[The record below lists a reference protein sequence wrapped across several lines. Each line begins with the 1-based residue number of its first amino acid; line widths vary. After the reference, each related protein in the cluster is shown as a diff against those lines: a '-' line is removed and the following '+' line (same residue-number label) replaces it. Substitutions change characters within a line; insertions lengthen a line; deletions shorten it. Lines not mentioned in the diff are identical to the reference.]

1 MNDLLKALY
10 DTFYKPP
17 KMTETLSEIKSIHQ
31 QLVEQLDKPARRLV
45 LKLVDDEEK
54 IADELSLDSFIAGF
68 QMAWQLAAEVMWG
81 LPPQE
86 NCTPSAS
93 VPSGNWQS
101 ARWIF

>member
-54 IADELSLDSFIAGF
+54 VADDLSLDSFIAGF
-68 QMAWQLAAEVMWG
+68 QLAWQLSAEVNYRGESSPMVMKDYG
-81 LPPQE
+81 QDEICPDE
-86 NCTPSAS
+86 E
-93 VPSGNWQS
+93 
-101 ARWIF
+101 

>member
-45 LKLVDDEEK
+45 LKLVDNEEK
-54 IADELSLDSFIAGF
+54 VADDLSLDSFIAGF
-68 QMAWQLAAEVMWG
+68 QLAWQLSAEVNYRCESSPKAPEHKEALFG
-81 LPPQE
+81 K
-86 NCTPSAS
+86 
-93 VPSGNWQS
+93 GGGK
-101 ARWIF
+101 

>member
-54 IADELSLDSFIAGF
+54 VADDLSLDSFIAGF
-68 QMAWQLAAEVMWG
+68 QLAWQLSAEVNYRCESIPMVMKEYG
-81 LPPQE
+81 QDEICPDE
-86 NCTPSAS
+86 E
-93 VPSGNWQS
+93 
-101 ARWIF
+101 

>member
-54 IADELSLDSFIAGF
+54 IADDLSLDSFIAGF
-68 QMAWQLAAEVMWG
+68 QLAWQLSAEVNYRCESNTMVMKDYG
-81 LPPQE
+81 QDEICPDE
-86 NCTPSAS
+86 E
-93 VPSGNWQS
+93 
-101 ARWIF
+101 

>member
-54 IADELSLDSFIAGF
+54 VADDLSLDSFIAGF
-68 QMAWQLAAEVMWG
+68 QLAWQLSAEVKCRC
-81 LPPQE
+81 E
-86 NCTPSAS
+86 
-93 VPSGNWQS
+93 SGAMVMEDCGQGGVCPDEE
-101 ARWIF
+101 

>member
-45 LKLVDDEEK
+45 LKLVDNEEK
-54 IADELSLDSFIAGF
+54 VADDLSLDSFIAGF
-68 QMAWQLAAEVMWG
+68 QLNTPGWNRQFDRARPTP
-81 LPPQE
+81 LPLKSYTLSASP
-86 NCTPSAS
+86 TPS
-93 VPSGNWQS
+93 V
-101 ARWIF
+101 

>member
-68 QMAWQLAAEVMWG
+68 QMAWQLAAEVNDRCEVSPMVIKDDG
-81 LPPQE
+81 QDE
-86 NCTPSAS
+86 ICTDEE
-93 VPSGNWQS
+93 
-101 ARWIF
+101 

>member
-31 QLVEQLDKPARRLV
+31 KLIERLDKPARHLV

-54 IADELSLDSFIAGF
+54 VADDLALDSFIAGF
-68 QMAWQLAAEVMWG
+68 HWRDSWQ
-81 LPPQE
+81 
-86 NCTPSAS
+86 
-93 VPSGNWQS
+93 
-101 ARWIF
+101 RK

>member
-68 QMAWQLAAEVMWG
+68 QLAGQLAAEVNYRCEVSPMAMKDYG
-81 LPPQE
+81 QDETCPNE
-86 NCTPSAS
+86 K
-93 VPSGNWQS
+93 
-101 ARWIF
+101 

>member
-45 LKLVDDEEK
+45 L
-54 IADELSLDSFIAGF
+54 IRIWNSS
-68 QMAWQLAAEVMWG
+68 M
-81 LPPQE
+81 
-86 NCTPSAS
+86 
-93 VPSGNWQS
+93 
-101 ARWIF
+101 RW

>member
-68 QMAWQLAAEVMWG
+68 QLAWQLSAEVNYRCESSPMVMTDYG
-81 LPPQE
+81 QDEICPDE
-86 NCTPSAS
+86 E
-93 VPSGNWQS
+93 
-101 ARWIF
+101 

>member
-45 LKLVDDEEK
+45 LKLVDNEEK
-54 IADELSLDSFIAGF
+54 VADDLSLDSFIAGF
-68 QMAWQLAAEVMWG
+68 QLAWQLSAEVNYRCGSSPMVMKDYG
-81 LPPQE
+81 QDEICPDE
-86 NCTPSAS
+86 E
-93 VPSGNWQS
+93 
-101 ARWIF
+101 

>member
-45 LKLVDDEEK
+45 LKLVDDAEK

-68 QMAWQLAAEVMWG
+68 QMAWQLAAEVNYRCEVSPMVMKDYG
-81 LPPQE
+81 QDETCPNE
-86 NCTPSAS
+86 K
-93 VPSGNWQS
+93 
-101 ARWIF
+101 

>member
-54 IADELSLDSFIAGF
+54 IADDLSLDSFIAGF
-68 QMAWQLAAEVMWG
+68 QLAWQLSAEVNYRCESNPMVMKDYG
-81 LPPQE
+81 QDEICPDE
-86 NCTPSAS
+86 E
-93 VPSGNWQS
+93 
-101 ARWIF
+101 

>member
-54 IADELSLDSFIAGF
+54 IADELSLDSFIAGL
-68 QMAWQLAAEVMWG
+68 QMAWQLAAEVNYRCEVSPMVMKDYG
-81 LPPQE
+81 QDETCPNE
-86 NCTPSAS
+86 K
-93 VPSGNWQS
+93 
-101 ARWIF
+101 

>member
-68 QMAWQLAAEVMWG
+68 QMAWQRRLITAVR
-81 LPPQE
+81 
-86 NCTPSAS
+86 SAQ
-93 VPSGNWQS
+93 W
-101 ARWIF
+101 

>member
-54 IADELSLDSFIAGF
+54 VADDLSLDSFIAGF
-68 QMAWQLAAEVMWG
+68 QLAWQLSAEVNYRCESSPMG
-81 LPPQE
+81 MKDYGQDEICPDE
-86 NCTPSAS
+86 E
-93 VPSGNWQS
+93 
-101 ARWIF
+101 